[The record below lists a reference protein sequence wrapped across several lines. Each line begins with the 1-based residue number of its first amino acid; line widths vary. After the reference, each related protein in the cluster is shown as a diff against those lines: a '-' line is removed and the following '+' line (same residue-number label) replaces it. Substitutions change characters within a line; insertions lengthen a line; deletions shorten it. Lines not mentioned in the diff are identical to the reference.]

1 MHAKIL
7 DSSGHHDPQMTPLE
21 TTVWKRMAVFLV
33 VLTLMIFPP
42 A

>member
-7 DSSGHHDPQMTPLE
+7 DPSGHHDPQMTPLE
-21 TTVWKRMAVFLV
+21 TTVWKRMAISVAALAI
-33 VLTLMIFPP
+33 LIFPP